1 MRTYWSLLK
10 PMTWLWNSHQVKR
23 PFYLGQTFISP
34 SAGALR
40 PLGGPADVLC
50 AAAVAEGC
58 LNFGTL
64 KVFEEN
70 KLVLKIKNQ
79 GKYDIAFK

>member
-1 MRTYWSLLK
+1 M
-10 PMTWLWNSHQVKR
+10 MWLWNSHQVKR
-23 PFYLGQTFISP
+23 PFNLRQTLISP
-34 SAGALR
+34 SVGTFQVHS
-40 PLGGPADVLC
+40 GSPADVFS
-50 AAAVAEGC
+50 AASDAEGC

-70 KLVLKIKNQ
+70 KLLLKIKNQ

>member
-1 MRTYWSLLK
+1 
-10 PMTWLWNSHQVKR
+10 MTWLWNSHQVKR
-23 PFYLGQTFISP
+23 PFYLHQNGLISP
-34 SAGALR
+34 SA
-40 PLGGPADVLC
+40 DVFC
-50 AAAVAEGC
+50 AVSVAEGC